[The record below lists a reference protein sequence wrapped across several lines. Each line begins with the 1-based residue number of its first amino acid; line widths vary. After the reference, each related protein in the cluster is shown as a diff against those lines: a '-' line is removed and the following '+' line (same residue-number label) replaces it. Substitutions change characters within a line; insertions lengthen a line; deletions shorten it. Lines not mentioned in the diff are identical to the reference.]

1 MDKLNYNKYLKLR
14 NDYNKKVNII
24 SSIRLI
30 VFILMILSFF
40 ISSSNN
46 IYVYIG
52 FVFLIFFL
60 LLIFIHDKYYKLLD
74 YYNKYII
81 ILDEYKDRKSGKWRE
96 FSDKGNEYNNYLFSD
111 LNIVGDN
118 SLFQYLSICN
128 TIGGRDKLINKL
140 SDNKCDNKE
149 LIKRQDVI
157 KDLTKMIDFDIS
169 FQVSMFDFRNK
180 KINLE
185 EGINVL
191 NKKVGNKKVDLFI
204 GLLFSLLSLILLFFG
219 YLKIISLNYFYGM
232 FIFNFFVNYM
242 YSYIYNKEFNDI
254 SIVSLLYGKL
264 SNTFDLIINNN
275 YNSLELNKIYKDVK
289 DSYGMV
295 KKIQFID
302 NLNNLKNNIL
312 ASFIFNGL
320 FCVNIIVMY
329 LYSYYQ
335 TSNIYSLKKGICDI
349 EELEAYISLA
359 GVGIVNNNVCMPV
372 MNDDVSISFN
382 NMKHPLI
389 DNNRCVGNDF
399 KGTNGVNIITG
410 SNMGGKTTFIRTIGI
425 NLILM
430 YAGTFVCADSFSSSY
445 FKIYTSISV
454 GDDISKGISTF
465 YNELLRIKEAID
477 NDKDNR
483 IILVDEI
490 FKGTNYNDRIYGAKE
505 VIKKF
510 NDNRTILFVT
520 THDFELCDIKGKNI
534 NNYYVKEF
542 YEDDN
547 IKFDYKIREGKC
559 TSTNAMYLMKKLKII
574 D

>member
-1 MDKLNYNKYLKLR
+1 MDKLDYNKYLELR
-14 NDYNKKVNII
+14 NEYNKKVNTI
-24 SSIRLI
+24 SSIRLV

-46 IYVYIG
+46 IYVCIG
-52 FVFLIFFL
+52 FIFLILFL
-60 LLIFIHDKYYKLLD
+60 LLIFIHDKYYKILD
-74 YYNKYII
+74 YYDKYII
-81 ILDEYKDRKSGKWRE
+81 ILDEYKDRRSGKWKE
-96 FSDKGNEYNNYLFSD
+96 FNDKGNEYNNNLLSD

-128 TIGGRDKLINKL
+128 TMGGRDKLINKL
-140 SDNKCDNKE
+140 SDNKCDNNE

-191 NKKVGNKKVDLFI
+191 NKRVGNKKVDLFI
-204 GLLFSLLSLILLFFG
+204 GLLFSLISLILLFLG

-232 FIFNFFVNYM
+232 FIFNFLINYI
-242 YSYIYNKEFNDI
+242 YSYMYNKEFNDI
-254 SIVSLLYGKL
+254 SFVSLLYGNL

-312 ASFIFNGL
+312 SSFIFNGL
-320 FCVNIIVMY
+320 FCVYIIVLY

-335 TSNIYSLKKGICDI
+335 TSNIYSLKKGIYDI

-359 GVGIVNNNVCMPV
+359 GIGIVNNNVCMPV
-372 MNDDVSISFN
+372 MNDDVGISFS

-389 DNNRCVGNDF
+389 DNNRCVGNDY
-399 KGTNGVNIITG
+399 KGINGVNIITG

-559 TSTNAMYLMKKLKII
+559 TSTNAKYLMKKLKII

>member
-60 LLIFIHDKYYKLLD
+60 LLIFVHDKYYKLLD

-128 TIGGRDKLINKL
+128 TMGGRDKLINKL

-232 FIFNFFVNYM
+232 FLFNFFVNYM

-302 NLNNLKNNIL
+302 SLNNLKNNIL

>member
-60 LLIFIHDKYYKLLD
+60 LLIFVHDKYYKLLD

-96 FSDKGNEYNNYLFSD
+96 FSDKGNEYNNYLLSD

-128 TIGGRDKLINKL
+128 TMGGRDKLINKL

-232 FIFNFFVNYM
+232 FLFNFFVNYM

-275 YNSLELNKIYKDVK
+275 YNSLELNRIYKDVK

-302 NLNNLKNNIL
+302 SLNNLKNNIL

>member
-232 FIFNFFVNYM
+232 FLFNFFVNYM

-372 MNDDVSISFN
+372 MNDDVSISFS

>member
-232 FIFNFFVNYM
+232 FLFNFFVNYM